1 MLCCVMLYA
10 LEGYG
15 AMYTQKIVNVTVGS
29 YCTLDPWK
37 DIKGT
42 SYSDQFYNY
51 SCAYTN
57 AYTADITALSL
68 NESKRTSTY
77 YTNGMGTSTKG
88 YYATYRIDALK
99 VGIYT
104 VECTVECWYQKAGYA
119 PKITYQVVV
128 SEKPKVTSISI
139 PQTLILNADDSYTFS
154 PVIYETGA
162 STTLTWTSSNPSV
175 VSVSDKTITAK
186 SPGTSLITCT
196 ASNGVSAQCV
206 VTVNPN
212 YATHISLS
220 HDEGEVEIN
229 KTIQLTANVLP
240 ANVTNGT
247 VSWSSSD
254 ESVAIVSTSGL
265 VVGASEGW
273 ATITAS
279 TTDGSN
285 LSASCLIHV
294 VPPTILATS
303 LTFDSANMELVQGDN
318 ATLTPTLLPANVSTK
333 ALEWAS
339 SDESIATVDAEGAVT
354 AIKIGNAVITA
365 TTTDGTALSAS
376 CNVRVKS
383 KSVDEFENVVY
394 FNDATVLKN
403 SSTTLALQLKNS
415 ADITAVQFDLALPE
429 GMTLAQNAAGTA
441 YDITFE
447 EERADATTHTLSSAL
462 QEDGT
467 LRVLCYSTANE
478 LFLGNEGAVL
488 YFPITVGELQSG
500 AYDLIL
506 QNIVITDKEGGKT
519 NIHAMGSVLNVVETT
534 PGDANGDGEVDVA
547 DIVNIANYILGSAA
561 EGFLAEAA
569 DYDSDGTVD
578 VADIVNIANYI
589 LGGNTASAN
598 ALTRAIPFATR
609 AAVGG
614 YSLEVLPFVLEAEE
628 SKTVT
633 LDLYNPGVEFTAFQC
648 DIYLPE
654 GLTIDK
660 NRRGTAYN
668 FTFNTDTERTDATY
682 HTLSSALQEDGSV
695 RVLCYS
701 TASEIFLGED
711 GALLNIPVTAD
722 ASLESG
728 VYEFSI
734 ANTVL
739 TYVNGVKVKPETY
752 AGSIVVG
759 NGGEVKEVKLHGR
772 YTAGVLTDFSAS
784 LADNAGVTSI
794 DLTDAVAVDATRSLT
809 TGNPN
814 TLICLKEGDALSN
827 TNNVVC
833 GEECSNLVL
842 TDGYDFH
849 APAQFMA
856 AQASHTRELVA
867 GKYGTIVLPFV
878 PDAATLSNYTF
889 YELSEMGADA
899 VTFAETDVVEAGTPY
914 LYSLKP
920 GATAGAA
927 ITGGETVIT
936 AELSPVTVGNC
947 QMAGSYACETIDC
960 ASSLES
966 YYAYSSA
973 GNVMNHVTVQ
983 LAVKPFRAYIKKAFG
998 AATSRMKI
1006 YIQDPKGIHPISAD
1020 QIEGW
1025 QDDAIYDLSG
1035 RQVAMPVKG
1044 QIYIINGEKKKY

>member
-1 MLCCVMLYA
+1 MLFCVMLYA

-15 AMYTQKIVNVTVGS
+15 VTHNHNITLTVGKRYELKPSDYGYSLSQYRS
-29 YCTLDPWK
+29 YTPFQISASK
-37 DIKGT
+37 DEILTEVLTIENYQNGM
-42 SYSDQFYNY
+42 SY
-51 SCAYTN
+51 SCACYVLTPLKRGN
-57 AYTADITALSL
+57 YTATYYVSNYTAPNYSVGEFITFNIKVVDVISISLPSTLSL
-68 NESKRTSTY
+68 VK
-77 YTNGMGTSTKG
+77 
-88 YYATYRIDALK
+88 
-99 VGIYT
+99 
-104 VECTVECWYQKAGYA
+104 
-119 PKITYQVVV
+119 
-128 SEKPKVTSISI
+128 
-139 PQTLILNADDSYTFS
+139 DDTYTFN
-154 PVIYETGA
+154 PVIVDSEA
-162 STTLTWTSSNPSV
+162 QTTLSWSTSDASV
-175 VSVSDKTITAK
+175 VSVSNGKITALK
-186 SPGTSLITCT
+186 EGTALITCV
-196 ASNGVSAQCV
+196 SGNGVTAQCN
-206 VTVNPN
+206 VTVNPKRV
-212 YATHISLS
+212 TSISLN
-220 HDEGEVEIN
+220 HQEYEIEQNQTLQLETTILPTDAPNQEVTWN
-229 KTIQLTANVLP
+229 
-240 ANVTNGT
+240 
-247 VSWSSSD
+247 SSNT
-254 ESVAIVSTSGL
+254 SVAMVSASGK
-265 VVGASEGW
+265 VVALAEGW
-273 ATITAS
+273 ANITAS

-303 LTFDSANMELVQGDN
+303 LTFDSANMELTQGDN
-318 ATLTPTLLPANVSTK
+318 VTLTPTLLPANVSTK
-333 ALEWAS
+333 ALTWAS
-339 SDESIATVDAEGAVT
+339 SDESVATVDAEGAVT
-354 AIKIGNAVITA
+354 ALKIGNAVITA

-383 KSVDEFENVVY
+383 KSVDEFENIVY

-403 SSTTLALQLKNS
+403 STATLALQLKNS
-415 ADITAVQFDLALPE
+415 ADITAVQFDLAFPE

-478 LFLGNEGAVL
+478 LFLGNEGTVL
-488 YFPITVGELQSG
+488 YFPVIVGELQSG

-519 NIHAMGSVLNVVETT
+519 NIEAMGSVLNVVETT

-589 LGGNTASAN
+589 LGGNTASAYT
-598 ALTRAIPFATR
+598 LTRAASFATR
-609 AAVGG
+609 AVVGG

-722 ASLESG
+722 ASLASG

-752 AGSIVVG
+752 TGSIVVG
-759 NGGEVKEVKLHGR
+759 DGGEVKEVKLHGR
-772 YTAGVLTDFSAS
+772 YTADVLADFSAS
-784 LADNAGVTSI
+784 LADNAGVTSM
-794 DLTDAVAVDATRSLT
+794 DLTEVVAVDAARTLT

-814 TLICLKEGDALSN
+814 TLAYLKEGDGLAN
-827 TNNVVC
+827 ANNVVC
-833 GEECSNLVL
+833 GGECGSLVL

-849 APAQFMA
+849 APTQFTA
-856 AQASHTRELVA
+856 AQASHTRTLAA

-878 PDAATLSNYTF
+878 PDAATLGNYAF
-889 YELSEMGADA
+889 YKLSEMGTDA
-899 VTFAETDVVEAGTPY
+899 VTFAETDVVEAGVPY

-920 GATAGAA
+920 GATASAA
-927 ITGGETVIT
+927 ITGGGTTVT
-936 AELSPVTVGNC
+936 AELSPVAAGNC
-947 QMAGSYACETIDC
+947 QMTGSYATETIDC

-973 GNVMNHVTVQ
+973 DNVMNHITVQ
-983 LAVKPFRAYIKKAFG
+983 MSVKPFRAYLKKAFG
-998 AATSRMKI
+998 AATSRMRI
-1006 YIQDPKGIHPISAD
+1006 YIQDPKGIRPISAD
-1020 QIEGW
+1020 RIEGW
-1025 QDDAIYDLSG
+1025 QDDTIYDLSG
-1035 RQVAMPVKG
+1035 RPVGNPVEG
-1044 QIYIINGEKKKY
+1044 QIYIINGEKKMY

>member
-15 AMYTQKIVNVTVGS
+15 GAIEKTINVTIGDQFTIS
-29 YCTLDPWK
+29 PWSDASPSFSGYTCASTSLVASESNTFTINISSTTK
-37 DIKGT
+37 T
-42 SYSDQFYNY
+42 SYPNY
-51 SCAYTN
+51 SSGY
-57 AYTADITALSL
+57 S
-68 NESKRTSTY
+68 E
-77 YTNGMGTSTKG
+77 G
-88 YYATYRIDALK
+88 YYNRYKVEALK
-99 VGIYT
+99 VGVYT
-104 VECTVECWYQKAGYA
+104 MTSHVSCFKRFGSYYSGY
-119 PKITYQVVV
+119 PIITYHVIV
-128 SEKPKVTSISI
+128 SERKKVTSISI
-139 PQTLILNADDSYTFS
+139 PQTLTLNADDTYTFS

-175 VSVSDKTITAK
+175 VSVNSKTITAK

-212 YATHISLS
+212 YATQISLS

-247 VSWSSSD
+247 VGWSSSD

-303 LTFDSANMELVQGDN
+303 LTLDVTNMELAQGDN
-318 ATLTPTLLPANVSTK
+318 TTLTPTLLPANVSTT
-333 ALEWAS
+333 ALTWTS
-339 SDESIATVDAEGAVT
+339 SDENVATVDAEGAVT

-403 SSTTLALQLKNS
+403 STNTLALQLKNS

-429 GMTLAQNAAGTA
+429 GMTLAQNAAGTV

-447 EERADATTHTLSSAL
+447 EERADATTHTLSSAQ

-478 LFLGNEGAVL
+478 LFLGNEGTVL
-488 YFPITVGELQSG
+488 YFPVIVGELQSG

-519 NIHAMGSVLNVVETT
+519 NIEAMGSVLNVVETT

-547 DIVNIANYILGSAA
+547 DIVNIANYILGSTA

-589 LGGNTASAN
+589 LGGGTTSVS
-598 ALTRAIPFATR
+598 TFTR
-609 AAVGG
+609 AAVFAATRAVATS
-614 YSLEVLPFVLEAEE
+614 YSLEALPFVLETEE

-722 ASLESG
+722 ASLASG

-739 TYVNGVKVKPETY
+739 TYVSGEKVKPETY
-752 AGSIVVG
+752 TGTIVVG
-759 NGGEVKEVKLHGR
+759 NGGEVKEVKLQGR
-772 YTAGVLTDFSAS
+772 YTADVLADFSAS

-794 DLTDAVAVDATRSLT
+794 DLTDAVAVDAARTLT

-814 TLICLKEGDALSN
+814 TLVYLKEGDALTN
-827 TNNVVC
+827 ANNVVC
-833 GEECSNLVL
+833 GGECSSLVL

-849 APAQFMA
+849 APTQFTA
-856 AQASHTRELVA
+856 AQASHTRELAA

-889 YELSEMGADA
+889 YKLSEMGTDA
-899 VTFAETDVVEAGTPY
+899 VTFAETDVVEVGTPY

-920 GATAGAA
+920 EATAGAA
-927 ITGGETVIT
+927 ITGGETAIT
-936 AELSPVTVGNC
+936 AELSPVTAGNC
-947 QMAGSYACETIDC
+947 QMTGSYAAETIDC

-973 GNVMNHVTVQ
+973 GNVMNHITVQ
-983 LAVKPFRAYIKKAFG
+983 MAVKPFRAYIKKAFG
-998 AATSRMKI
+998 AATSRMRI
-1006 YIQDPKGIHPISAD
+1006 YIQAPKGIRPISAD

-1035 RQVAMPVKG
+1035 RQVSMPVKG
-1044 QIYIINGEKKKY
+1044 QIYIINGEKKMY